1 MKTNKIDNIVLEL
14 MAVDAV
20 VAELYAAI
28 EEADSCDRH
37 DAAQKFR
44 KQLAA
49 LLKKQ
54 SALDSE
60 YERLTR

>member
-1 MKTNKIDNIVLEL
+1 MDKINKIAFEL
-14 MAVDAV
+14 MAMDATI
-20 VAELYAAI
+20 AKLYAAI
-28 EEADSCDRH
+28 EAADDCDRT

-44 KQLAA
+44 KQLEA

-54 SALDSE
+54 SALDAE